1 MVLSK
6 EVGQLRRYRFPV
18 LLVAFTVVM
27 LANAAIMQ
35 LVSPVVLLA
44 LPLGIGSVI
53 AVLAG
58 YRKLSR
64 VVERR
69 ADIPELARVRVW
81 SQLRRGALLGSG
93 LFVLLIL
100 LIGMFGGW
108 QDMSWGSIWGC
119 LGTAGMVAS
128 VAVTEEVLFRG
139 VLFRIMEERTGTMTA
154 LVLSSLI
161 FGLTHSINAEATLWG
176 VLSIALTGGMLTT
189 AAYVATRSLW
199 LSIGLHFAWNF
210 THAGIFGVAL
220 SGSADAP
227 AGLLRTTLSGPTV
240 LTGGTFGPEASLF
253 ALLVCVVPTVLLLR
267 RAARTGRI
275 QRRVQARA

>member
-1 MVLSK
+1 MVRSK
-6 EVGQLRRYRFPV
+6 EIGQLRRYRFPV

-27 LANAAIMQ
+27 LANAVIMQ

-53 AVLAG
+53 AVVAG
-58 YRKLSR
+58 YRKLSQ
-64 VVERR
+64 VVEQR
-69 ADIPELARVRVW
+69 ADIPELAKVRVW

-119 LGTAGMVAS
+119 LGTAGLVAS

-139 VLFRIMEERTGTMTA
+139 VLFRIMEERTGTVIAM
-154 LVLSSLI
+154 VLSSLI
-161 FGLTHSINAEATLWG
+161 FGLTHSINADATLWG
-176 VLSIALTGGMLTT
+176 VLSIALTGGLLTT

-220 SGSADAP
+220 SGTPDAP
-227 AGLLRTTLSGPTV
+227 HGLLQTTLSGPTV
-240 LTGGTFGPEASLF
+240 LTGGTFGPEASLI
-253 ALLVCVVPTVLLLR
+253 ALLVCVVPTAVLLR
-267 RAARTGRI
+267 RAARTGQI
-275 QRRVQARA
+275 QRRVKAGV